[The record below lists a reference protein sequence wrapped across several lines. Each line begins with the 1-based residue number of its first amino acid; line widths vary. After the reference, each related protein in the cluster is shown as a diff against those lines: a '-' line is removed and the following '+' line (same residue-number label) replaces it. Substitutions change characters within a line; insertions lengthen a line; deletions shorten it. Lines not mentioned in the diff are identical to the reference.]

1 MTNQEK
7 REYLRNYQ
15 QLQNRIVGLT
25 HEIEKWKTIGEKV
38 NNAIGC
44 SGGSSSGNNSKVEN
58 SAVNTSDIL
67 KEIQI
72 EINSALQKR
81 DAILNTIR
89 GKSRKMRHR
98 ELLEMHYI
106 NGMST
111 AKIAKI
117 LKKEEKTVQNAISK
131 AVNELDI

>member
-1 MTNQEK
+1 MDIRAK
-7 REYLRNYQ
+7 REYLRSYQ
-15 QLQNRIVGLT
+15 QLQNRIIGLT
-25 HEIEKWKTIGEKV
+25 HEIEKWKNIGEKV
-38 NNAIGC
+38 NSEISGAGGC
-44 SGGSSSGNNSKVEN
+44 SSGNNSKVEN
-58 SAVNTSDIL
+58 SAVNTSDIIT
-67 KEIQI
+67 EIQL
-72 EINSALQKR
+72 EINSALQQR

-89 GKSRKMRHR
+89 WKSLKMRHR

-111 AKIAKI
+111 SKIAKI

>member
-1 MTNQEK
+1 MDIRAK
-7 REYLRNYQ
+7 REYIRSYQ
-15 QLQNRIVGLT
+15 QLQNRIIGLT

-38 NNAIGC
+38 NNAIGR

-67 KEIQI
+67 KEIQL
-72 EINSALQKR
+72 EINSALQQR
-81 DAILNTIR
+81 DAILITIR
-89 GKSRKMRHR
+89 EKSRKMRHR

-111 AKIAKI
+111 AKIARI

>member
-1 MTNQEK
+1 MDIRAK
-7 REYLRNYQ
+7 REYLRSYQ
-15 QLQNRIVGLT
+15 QLQNRIIGLT

-38 NNAIGC
+38 NNAIRC

-58 SAVNTSDIL
+58 SAVNTSDIIT
-67 KEIQI
+67 EIQM
-72 EINSALQKR
+72 EINRALQQR
-81 DAILNTIR
+81 DAILITIR
-89 GKSRKMRHR
+89 EKSRKMRHR

-111 AKIAKI
+111 SKIAKI

>member
-1 MTNQEK
+1 MDIRAK
-7 REYLRNYQ
+7 REYLSSYQ
-15 QLQNRIVGLT
+15 QLQNRIIGLT

-38 NNAIGC
+38 NSAISGA
-44 SGGSSSGNNSKVEN
+44 GGSSSGNNSKVEN

-67 KEIQI
+67 KEIQL
-72 EINSALQKR
+72 EINSALQQR

-89 GKSRKMRHR
+89 GKSSKMRHR

-111 AKIAKI
+111 SKIAKI
-117 LKKEEKTVQNAISK
+117 LKKEEKTVQNSISK

>member
-1 MTNQEK
+1 MDIRAK
-7 REYLRNYQ
+7 REYLRSYQ
-15 QLQNRIVGLT
+15 QLQNRIIGLT

-38 NNAIGC
+38 NSAI
-44 SGGSSSGNNSKVEN
+44 SGAGVCSSGNNSKVEN
-58 SAVNTSDIL
+58 SAVNTSDIIT
-67 KEIQI
+67 EIQM
-72 EINSALQKR
+72 EINSALQQR

-89 GKSRKMRHR
+89 WKSRKMRHR

-111 AKIAKI
+111 SKIAKI

>member
-1 MTNQEK
+1 MDIRAK
-7 REYLRNYQ
+7 REYLRSYQ
-15 QLQNRIVGLT
+15 QLQNRIIGLT
-25 HEIEKWKTIGEKV
+25 HDIEKWKTIGEKV
-38 NNAIGC
+38 NSAISGAGGC
-44 SGGSSSGNNSKVEN
+44 SSGNNSKVEN
-58 SAVNTSDIL
+58 SAVNTSDIIT
-67 KEIQI
+67 EIQI
-72 EINSALQKR
+72 EVNSALQQR

-89 GKSRKMRHR
+89 GKSLKMRHR

-111 AKIAKI
+111 AKIAKV

>member
-1 MTNQEK
+1 MDIRAK
-7 REYLRNYQ
+7 REYLRSYQ
-15 QLQNRIVGLT
+15 QLQNRIIGLT

-38 NNAIGC
+38 NNAIGG

-58 SAVNTSDIL
+58 SAVNTSDIIT
-67 KEIQI
+67 EIQV
-72 EINSALQKR
+72 EINSALQQR

>member
-1 MTNQEK
+1 MNK
-7 REYLRNYQ
+7 NIIEYN
-15 QLQNRIVGLT
+15 
-25 HEIEKWKTIGEKV
+25 HEIDKWKNIEEKL
-38 NNAIGC
+38 NSAISGAGGC
-44 SGGSSSGNNSKVEN
+44 SSGNNSKVEN

-72 EINSALQKR
+72 EINSALQQR

-89 GKSRKMRHR
+89 GKSLKMRHR

>member
-1 MTNQEK
+1 MDIRAK
-7 REYLRNYQ
+7 REYLSSYQ
-15 QLQNRIVGLT
+15 QLQNRIIGLT

-38 NNAIGC
+38 NNAIGGSC
-44 SGGSSSGNNSKVEN
+44 GSSSGNNSKVEN

-67 KEIQI
+67 KEIQV
-72 EINSALQKR
+72 EINSALQQR